1 MLAIPPGSQVL
12 HLRRLRYAHGEPL
25 AIMENFLPE
34 DLIGLGEM
42 DLAAAGCTS

>member
-1 MLAIPPGSQVL
+1 MLAVAPGSHVL

-34 DLIGLGEM
+34 DLIGLG
-42 DLAAAGCTS
+42 